1 MDITLSQQQIYNT
14 CFTVVDVETTGLSAR
29 NERVIEIALV
39 KVENLKIVEK
49 FSSLI
54 NPQRPIPS
62 FISMFTGITNS
73 DVKDAPL
80 FHQIFPVILEK
91 TENSVLCG
99 HNLQFDLS
107 FLRNEVQ
114 LLGDDFN
121 PTHTLCTL
129 KLARKLFPHLKSR
142 SLGPLAHHLNI
153 KAKNSHRALGDAET
167 TAKVLIKLI
176 KHLQENEDINTLD
189 ELLAYQSGIKTFQS
203 LKIKKDLQND
213 FYNLPNAPGI
223 YYFLNNKNE
232 IIYIGKAKSLRE
244 RVKSYFS
251 ANADSRVRKIIRQAK
266 RLHHIITNSELTAL
280 LAEAESIK
288 VKNPKHNKML
298 KGYGNKYF
306 IRVLRNKSA
315 PHLDITNKFDFD
327 GCDYFGLYHSK
338 RDAQKIVEFINKTF
352 AIRECDDREYL
363 KSRPCFLFDIQRCTA
378 PCLGIETNLSRH
390 NEELEEVYR
399 FLNGE
404 NQHAMNR
411 LLNKMKF
418 YSEQQMYEK
427 AADTKHLIDFLMEE
441 IHKSS
446 LLSEPINKAKV
457 LIEILSPL
465 GNDYL
470 VLFEGKVFI
479 KGYLYDNKNKFE
491 EILDDFYSDTIHTDY
506 LPSEEDLE
514 KLKIVLQWLIKN
526 RNRVKVYYLKD
537 YKTRQELFNK
547 INNSVYTEEVIDNN
561 CKDPIYD
568 FNI

>member
-1 MDITLSQQQIYNT
+1 MKISSEIKYSS
-14 CFTVVDVETTGLSAR
+14 FTVVDVETTGLSAR

-39 KVENLKIVEK
+39 KVENLKITEK
-49 FSSLI
+49 FTTLV
-54 NPQRPIPS
+54 NPNRPIPS
-62 FISMFTGITNS
+62 FISMLTGITNS
-73 DVKDAPL
+73 DVKSAPQ
-80 FHQIFPVILEK
+80 FNQIFPMLIEK
-91 TENSVLCG
+91 TEGSILCG

-114 LLGDDFN
+114 LLGEDFN
-121 PTHTLCTL
+121 PEQTLCTL

-142 SLGPLAHHLNI
+142 SLTPLAYHLKI
-153 KAKNSHRALGDAET
+153 KNNNQHRALGDAET

-176 KHLQENEDINTLD
+176 KHLIENEGIDSID
-189 ELLAYQSGIKTFQS
+189 EILAFQSGMKSFQS
-203 LKIKKDLQND
+203 LKVKQKLQDD

-223 YYFLNNKNE
+223 YYFVNNKNQ

-251 ANADSRVRKIIRQAK
+251 TNADSKVRKIIRQAK
-266 RLHHIITNSELTAL
+266 RLHHIITNTELTAL
-280 LAEAESIK
+280 IAEAESIK

-306 IRVLRNKSA
+306 IKVLNTKSA

-327 GCDYFGLYHSK
+327 GCDYFGLYHSR
-338 RDAQKIVEFINKTF
+338 RDAQKLVEFINKTF
-352 AIRECDDREYL
+352 AIRECTDKEFL

-378 PCLGIETNLSRH
+378 PCIGIENNIFRH
-390 NEELEEVYR
+390 KQELEEVYR

-404 NQHAMNR
+404 NQNAMNR

-418 YSEQQMYEK
+418 YSSQQIYEK
-427 AADTKHLIDFLMEE
+427 AAETKHLIDFLMEE

-457 LIEILSPL
+457 LIEILSPF

-470 VLFEGKVFI
+470 ILFNGKVFI
-479 KGYLYDNKNKFE
+479 KGYLYDNKNMFE
-491 EILDDFYSDTIHTDY
+491 EVIDDFYSGVIYSDDS
-506 LPSEEDLE
+506 PSEEDLE

-526 RNRVKVYYLKD
+526 RNRVNVFYLKN
-537 YKTRQELFNK
+537 YKNKQELFEN
-547 INNSVYTEEVIDNN
+547 INNNDKFEKIID
-561 CKDPIYD
+561 KTKVDPIYD
-568 FNI
+568 YNI

>member
-1 MDITLSQQQIYNT
+1 MFKQNIDNIS
-14 CFTVVDVETTGLSAR
+14 FTVVDVETTGLSAR

-49 FSSLI
+49 FSTLI
-54 NPQRPIPS
+54 NPQRQIPS
-62 FISMFTGITNS
+62 FISLLTGITNS
-73 DVKDAPL
+73 DVKNAPL
-80 FHQIFPVILEK
+80 FHQIYPVLLEK

-114 LLGDDFN
+114 LIGDDFN
-121 PTHTLCTL
+121 PSHTLCTL

-142 SLGPLAHHLNI
+142 SLTPLAYHLNI
-153 KAKNSHRALGDAET
+153 KNKNSHRALGDAET
-167 TAKVLIKLI
+167 TAKVLIKLL
-176 KHLQENEDINTLD
+176 KQLKENEGIDSLD
-189 ELLAYQSGIKTFQS
+189 ELLAYQSGLKSFQS
-203 LKIKKDLQND
+203 LKIKQELQND

-223 YYFLNNKNE
+223 YYFLNRKNE

-251 ANADSRVRKIIRQAK
+251 PTADSRVRKIIRQAK

-306 IRVLRNKSA
+306 IKVLNIKSA

-352 AIRECDDREYL
+352 AIRECSDKEFL
-363 KSRPCFLFDIQRCTA
+363 KSRPCFLYDIQRCTA
-378 PCLGIETNLSRH
+378 PCLGIEFNIQKH
-390 NEELEEVYR
+390 NEEFDEVYR

-404 NQHAMNR
+404 NQNAMNR
-411 LLNKMKF
+411 LLNKMKY
-418 YSEQQMYEK
+418 YSSQQMYEK
-427 AADTKHLIDFLMEE
+427 AAETKHLIDFLLEE

-457 LIEILSPL
+457 LIEIISPM

-470 VLFEGKVFI
+470 ILFNGKVFI

-491 EILDDFYSDTIHTDY
+491 EIIDDYYARTIFNDE
-506 LPSEEDLE
+506 LPTEEDLE

-526 RNRVKVYYLKD
+526 RNRVKVFYLKN
-537 YKTRQELFNK
+537 YNSKQKLFNE
-547 INNSVYTEEVIDNN
+547 ISANDNSEKSIDNS
-561 CKDPIYD
+561 KVDPIYD

>member
-1 MDITLSQQQIYNT
+1 MKSNLLKQNIDNIS
-14 CFTVVDVETTGLSAR
+14 FTVVDVETTGLSAR

-49 FSSLI
+49 FSTLI
-54 NPQRPIPS
+54 NPQRQIPS
-62 FISMFTGITNS
+62 FISMLTGITNS
-73 DVKDAPL
+73 DVKNAPL
-80 FHQIFPVILEK
+80 FHQIYPVLLEK
-91 TENSVLCG
+91 TESSILCG

-107 FLRNEVQ
+107 FLRNEAQ
-114 LLGDDFN
+114 LIGDDFN
-121 PTHTLCTL
+121 PSRTLCTL
-129 KLARKLFPHLKSR
+129 KLARKLYPHLKSR
-142 SLGPLAHHLNI
+142 SLTPLAYHLNI
-153 KAKNSHRALGDAET
+153 KNKNSHRALGDAET
-167 TAKVLIKLI
+167 TAKVLIKLL
-176 KHLQENEDINTLD
+176 KQLKENEGIDSLD
-189 ELLAYQSGIKTFQS
+189 ELLAYQSGLKSFQS
-203 LKIKKDLQND
+203 LKIKHELQND

-223 YYFLNNKNE
+223 YYFLNSKNE

-251 ANADSRVRKIIRQAK
+251 PTADTKVKKIIRQAK

-280 LAEAESIK
+280 IAEAESIK

-306 IRVLRNKSA
+306 IKVLNIKSA

-352 AIRECDDREYL
+352 AIRECSDKEFL
-363 KSRPCFLFDIQRCTA
+363 KSRTCFLYDIQRCTA
-378 PCLGIETNLSRH
+378 PCLGIEFNIQKH
-390 NEELEEVYR
+390 NQELEEVYR

-404 NQHAMNR
+404 NQNAMNR
-411 LLNKMKF
+411 LLNKMKY
-418 YSEQQMYEK
+418 YSSQQMYEK
-427 AADTKHLIDFLMEE
+427 ASETKHLIDFLLEE

-446 LLSEPINKAKV
+446 LLAEPINKAKV
-457 LIEILSPL
+457 LIEIISPM

-470 VLFEGKVFI
+470 ILFNGKVFI

-491 EILDDFYSDTIHTDY
+491 EIIDDYYARTIFNNE
-506 LPSEEDLE
+506 LPTEEDLE

-526 RNRVKVYYLKD
+526 RNRVKVFYLKK
-537 YKTRQELFNK
+537 YNSKQELFNE
-547 INNSVYTEEVIDNN
+547 INVNDKTEKSIDNS
-561 CKDPIYD
+561 KVDPIYD

>member
-1 MDITLSQQQIYNT
+1 MIDFNSFQNT
-14 CFTVVDVETTGLSAR
+14 SFTVVDVETTGLSAR
-29 NERVIEIALV
+29 NERIIEIALV
-39 KVENLKIVEK
+39 RVENLKIVDK

-54 NPQRPIPS
+54 NPQRNIPS

-73 DVKDAPL
+73 DVKNAPL
-80 FHQIFPVILEK
+80 FHQIFPILLEQ

-99 HNLQFDLS
+99 HNLQFDLA
-107 FLRNEVQ
+107 FIRNEVQ

-121 PTHTLCTL
+121 PSHTLCTL
-129 KLARKLFPHLKSR
+129 KLARRIFPNLKSR
-142 SLGPLAHHLNI
+142 SLGSLSYHLGI
-153 KAKNSHRALGDAET
+153 KNKNSHRALSDAET

-176 KHLQENEDINTLD
+176 KYLKENENITTVD
-189 ELLAYQSGIKTFQS
+189 ELLAYQNGLKTFQK
-203 LKIKKDLQND
+203 LKIKKELQED
-213 FYNLPNAPGI
+213 YYNLPNAPGI

-244 RVKSYFS
+244 RLKSYFS
-251 ANADSRVRKIIRQAK
+251 PNADARVRKIIRQAK

-306 IRVLRNKSA
+306 IRVLRNNTA
-315 PHLDITNKFDFD
+315 PHLDITNKFEFD
-327 GCDYFGLYHSK
+327 GSDYFGLYHSK
-338 RDAQKIVEFINKTF
+338 RDAQKIVNFINKTF
-352 AIRECDDREYL
+352 AIRECDDKEYL
-363 KSRPCFLFDIQRCTA
+363 KSRSCFLFDIQRCTA
-378 PCLGIETNLSRH
+378 PCLGMEINITRH
-390 NEELEEVYR
+390 NNELEEVYR

-404 NQHAMNR
+404 NQNAMTR
-411 LLNKMKF
+411 LLNKMKY
-418 YSEQQMYEK
+418 YSSQQMFEK
-427 AADTKHLIDFLMEE
+427 AGEIKHLIEFLMEE

-457 LIEILSPL
+457 LIEIISPS

-470 VLFEGKVFI
+470 VLFDGKVFI

-491 EILDDFYSDTIHTDY
+491 EILDDFYSGTIQNDI
-506 LPSEEDLE
+506 LPNEEDLE

-537 YKTRQELFNK
+537 YQNKQELYSKLNK
-547 INNSVYTEEVIDNN
+547 SDYSEEVIDKN
-561 CKDPIYD
+561 CSDPIYD

>member
-1 MDITLSQQQIYNT
+1 MDIKLSQQQIYNT

-49 FSSLI
+49 FSTLI

-73 DVKDAPL
+73 DVRDAPL

-189 ELLAYQSGIKTFQS
+189 ELLAYQSGMKTFQS
-203 LKIKKDLQND
+203 LKIKKELQND

-223 YYFLNNKNE
+223 YYFLNNKDE

-251 ANADSRVRKIIRQAK
+251 ANADSRVKKIIRQAK
-266 RLHHIITNSELTAL
+266 RLHHVITNSELTAL

-306 IRVLRNKSA
+306 IKVLRNKSA

-378 PCLGIETNLSRH
+378 PCLGIESNVTRH

-404 NQHAMNR
+404 NQNAMNR

-418 YSEQQMYEK
+418 YSAQQMYEK
-427 AADTKHLIDFLMEE
+427 AAETKNLINFLMEE

-491 EILDDFYSDTIHTDY
+491 EILNDFYSDTIHTDY

-526 RNRVKVYYLKD
+526 RNRVKVYCLKD
-537 YKTRQELFNK
+537 YKTKEELFNK
-547 INNSVYTEEVIDNN
+547 LNNSDYTEDVIDNKI
-561 CKDPIYD
+561 KDPIYD

>member
-1 MDITLSQQQIYNT
+1 MIDFNNLLKTS
-14 CFTVVDVETTGLSAR
+14 FTVVDVETTGLSAR
-29 NERVIEIALV
+29 NERIIEIALV
-39 KVENLKIVEK
+39 RVENLKIVDK

-73 DVKDAPL
+73 DVKNAPL
-80 FHQIFPVILEK
+80 FHQIFPKIIEH
-91 TENSVLCG
+91 TENTVLCG

-114 LLGDDFN
+114 LLGDDFS

-142 SLGPLAHHLNI
+142 SLGPLANHLNI

-167 TAKVLIKLI
+167 TAKVLIKLL
-176 KHLQENEDINTLD
+176 KHLKENEEITTLD
-189 ELLAYQSGIKTFQS
+189 QLLAYQSGMKTFQS
-203 LKIKKDLQND
+203 LKIKKELQDD

-251 ANADSRVRKIIRQAK
+251 SNTDSRVRKIIRQAK

-306 IRVLRNKSA
+306 IKVLRRKSA
-315 PHLDITNKFDFD
+315 PHLDITNKYDFD
-327 GCDYFGLYHSK
+327 GSDYFGLYHSK

-352 AIRECDDREYL
+352 AIRECDDREYM
-363 KSRPCFLFDIQRCTA
+363 KSHPCFLFDIQRCTA
-378 PCLGIETNLSRH
+378 PCLGLESNLTKH

-404 NQHAMNR
+404 NQNAMNR

-418 YSEQQMYEK
+418 YSEQQVYEK
-427 AADTKHLIDFLMEE
+427 AAEIKHLIDFLMME

-457 LIEILSPL
+457 LIEIFSPI

-470 VLFEGKVFI
+470 ILFDGKVFI
-479 KGYLYDNKNKFE
+479 KGYFYDNKNMFE
-491 EILDDFYSDTIHTDY
+491 EILDDFYSNTIQLEV
-506 LPSEEDLE
+506 LPSQEDLE
-514 KLKIVLQWLIKN
+514 KLKITLQWLIKN
-526 RNRVKVYYLKD
+526 RNRVKIYYLKD
-537 YKTRQELFNK
+537 YNNKQELFNK
-547 INNSVYTEEVIDNN
+547 LNNSNFTEEVIDQTRN
-561 CKDPIYD
+561 DPIYD

>member
-1 MDITLSQQQIYNT
+1 MLKQNIDNIS
-14 CFTVVDVETTGLSAR
+14 FTVVDVETTGLSAR

-39 KVENLKIVEK
+39 KVDNLKIVEK
-49 FSSLI
+49 FSTLI
-54 NPQRPIPS
+54 NPQRQIPS
-62 FISMFTGITNS
+62 FISMLTGITNS
-73 DVKDAPL
+73 DVKNAPL
-80 FHQIFPVILEK
+80 FHQIYPVLLEK
-91 TENSVLCG
+91 TESSVLCG

-114 LLGDDFN
+114 LIGEDFN
-121 PTHTLCTL
+121 PSHTLCTL

-142 SLGPLAHHLNI
+142 SLTPLAYHLNI
-153 KAKNSHRALGDAET
+153 KNKNSHRALGDAET
-167 TAKVLIKLI
+167 TAKVLIKLL
-176 KHLQENEDINTLD
+176 KQLKENEGIDSLD
-189 ELLAYQSGIKTFQS
+189 ELLAYQSGLKSFQS
-203 LKIKKDLQND
+203 LKIKQELQND
-213 FYNLPNAPGI
+213 FYSLPNAPGI
-223 YYFLNNKNE
+223 YYFLNSKNE

-251 ANADSRVRKIIRQAK
+251 PTADKKVRKIIRQAK

-280 LAEAESIK
+280 IAEAESIK

-306 IRVLRNKSA
+306 IKVLNIKSA

-338 RDAQKIVEFINKTF
+338 RDAQKIVDFINKTF
-352 AIRECDDREYL
+352 AIRECSDKEFL
-363 KSRPCFLFDIQRCTA
+363 KSQPCFLYDIQRCTA
-378 PCLGIETNLSRH
+378 PCIEIGFNIQKH
-390 NEELEEVYR
+390 NQELEEVYR

-404 NQHAMNR
+404 NQNAMNR
-411 LLNKMKF
+411 LLNKMKY
-418 YSEQQMYEK
+418 YSSQQMYEK
-427 AADTKHLIDFLMEE
+427 AAETKHLIDFLLEE

-457 LIEILSPL
+457 LIEIISTM

-470 VLFEGKVFI
+470 ILFNGKVFI

-491 EILDDFYSDTIHTDY
+491 EIIDDYYARTIFNDE
-506 LPSEEDLE
+506 LPTEEDLE

-526 RNRVKVYYLKD
+526 RNRVKVFYLKN
-537 YKTRQELFNK
+537 YNSKQELFNE
-547 INNSVYTEEVIDNN
+547 ISANDNSEKSIDNS
-561 CKDPIYD
+561 KVDPIYD

>member
-1 MDITLSQQQIYNT
+1 MQKNISVDKTS
-14 CFTVVDVETTGLSAR
+14 FVVVDVETTGLSAR
-29 NERVIEIALV
+29 NERIIEIALV

-54 NPQRPIPS
+54 NPQRTIPS
-62 FISMFTGITNS
+62 FISMLTGITNS
-73 DVKDAPL
+73 DVKDAPM
-80 FHQIFPVILEK
+80 FHQIFPKISEQV
-91 TENSVLCG
+91 ENSVLCG

-114 LLGDDFN
+114 LLGEDFN
-121 PTHTLCTL
+121 PSQTLCTL
-129 KLARKLFPHLKSR
+129 KLARKLFPNLKSR

-153 KAKNSHRALGDAET
+153 KVKNSHRALGDAET

-176 KHLQENEDINTLD
+176 KHLKEKEEIQTLD
-189 ELLAYQSGIKTFQS
+189 ELLGYQTGIKSFPS
-203 LKIKKDLQND
+203 LNIKPELQND

-223 YYFLNNKNE
+223 YYFLNRRNE

-251 ANADSRVRKIIRQAK
+251 PSADLRVRKIIRQAK
-266 RLHHIITNSELTAL
+266 RLHHVITNSELTAL

-306 IRVLRNKSA
+306 IKVLKNNSA
-315 PHLDITNKFDFD
+315 PFLDITNKFELD

-338 RDAQKIVEFINKTF
+338 RDAQKIVEFLNKTF
-352 AIRECDDREYL
+352 AIRECDDKEFL
-363 KSRPCFLFDIQRCTA
+363 KSRSCFLYDIQRCTA
-378 PCLGIETNLSRH
+378 PCLGIEINIFRH
-390 NEELEEVYR
+390 NTEMEEVYR

-404 NQHAMNR
+404 NQNAMNR

-418 YSEQQMYEK
+418 YASQQMYEK
-427 AADTKHLIDFLMEE
+427 AAEIKHLIDFLMEE

-446 LLSEPINKAKV
+446 LLSEPINSAKV
-457 LIEILSPL
+457 LIEILSPA

-470 VLFEGKVFI
+470 VLYDGKVFI

-491 EILDDFYSDTIHTDY
+491 EILDDFYSGTIHSDS

-537 YKTRQELFNK
+537 YSTKQELYNK
-547 INNSVYTEEVIDNN
+547 INNNHITDLIIDSSRN
-561 CKDPIYD
+561 DPIYD